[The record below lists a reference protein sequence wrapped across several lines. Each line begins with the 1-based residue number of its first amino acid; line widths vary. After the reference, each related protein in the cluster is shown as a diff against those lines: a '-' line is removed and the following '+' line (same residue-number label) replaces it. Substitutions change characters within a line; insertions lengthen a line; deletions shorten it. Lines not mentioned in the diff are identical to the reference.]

1 MAKFFF
7 YALAL
12 PIAVALPPGGA
23 EAKNGGGNKMAAAG
37 ACTEAKFQACM
48 NRCVSNMMISNGSRI
63 TQKCSN
69 RCHKKC

>member
-1 MAKFFF
+1 
-7 YALAL
+7 
-12 PIAVALPPGGA
+12 
-23 EAKNGGGNKMAAAG
+23 
-37 ACTEAKFQACM
+37 M